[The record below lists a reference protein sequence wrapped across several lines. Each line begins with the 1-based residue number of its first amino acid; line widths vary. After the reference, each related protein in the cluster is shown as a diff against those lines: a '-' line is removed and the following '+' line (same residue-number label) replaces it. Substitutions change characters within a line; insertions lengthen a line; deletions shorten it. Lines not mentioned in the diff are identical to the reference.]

1 MDAIPSLINRR
12 TVGGAIIF
20 AVLLCLALAGLVY
33 FSKPQATPPVESTPV
48 IALIPAP
55 TQTLI
60 FTPTPNVS
68 PTPTLDVPPSPP
80 PGSFAVGAFVQ
91 ISGTGGDG
99 LRLRTGPGLDNP
111 VGFLG
116 LESEVFQVIDGPR
129 EADGFIWWLLES
141 PYDEGQKRSGWAVS
155 NYLQTVQN
163 P

>member
-1 MDAIPSLINRR
+1 MNEISTLINRR
-12 TVGGAIIF
+12 TAGGAIIF

-33 FSKPQATPPVESTPV
+33 FSKPPTSPPVEGTPV

-55 TQTLI
+55 TLTTSP
-60 FTPTPNVS
+60 TPTPNVS
-68 PTPTLDVPPSPP
+68 ATPTLDVPPSPP
-80 PGSFAVGAFVQ
+80 PGVLAIGAFVQ

-129 EADGFIWWLLES
+129 EADGFTWFLVES

-155 NYLQTVQN
+155 NYLQTIQN